1 MEHSQHCNEQSTDCS
16 RFYFHSQLISGLTLI
31 DLPVCSSSRFL
42 CALVRAASVF
52 ELRDRKNRTNRAAL
66 ARTVQ
71 NVCSLVCFLF
81 IETRRSKKDGKIMAA
96 KTMEKSM
103 FFLLIHLQNN

>member
-31 DLPVCSSSRFL
+31 DLAVCSRFL
-42 CALVRAASVF
+42 CALVRAASVL

-66 ARTVQ
+66 ARTV
-71 NVCSLVCFLF
+71 
-81 IETRRSKKDGKIMAA
+81 
-96 KTMEKSM
+96 
-103 FFLLIHLQNN
+103 